1 MISTNVNGVLSDN
14 IVFHVTQRPSNPREE
29 LAFDI
34 GTNRHLKC
42 SVLEREGR
50 VVRVW
55 KAERSV
61 HRLKHKD
68 LPNPCEDLAPSAF
81 TVPNVAFWVDIVK
94 SSRIHEVMK
103 SALQRCFVYVAKP
116 VSIRR
121 ALVPIGI
128 VRTDGPPPLFH
139 HIVVWK
145 FTLVL

>member
-1 MISTNVNGVLSDN
+1 MISTNVHGVLSDN

-50 VVRVW
+50 AVRVW

-61 HRLKHKD
+61 HWLQHKN

-81 TVPNVAFWVDIVK
+81 TVPNVAF
-94 SSRIHEVMK
+94 
-103 SALQRCFVYVAKP
+103 
-116 VSIRR
+116 
-121 ALVPIGI
+121 
-128 VRTDGPPPLFH
+128 
-139 HIVVWK
+139 
-145 FTLVL
+145 